1 MLVTASLS
9 FGIAFGLLVIL
20 VSRPVRNLVVDRPN
34 ERSLHAVPMPRT
46 GGLAIVAGV
55 AGSLAFAGSREQGTL
70 LIALALAAIS
80 FGDDLFGLPTLL
92 RFVAHMAAAVGIL
105 ALTVP
110 HADPIVFLL
119 LFLAI
124 AWLTNLF
131 NFMDGSDGLAGGM
144 AVVGFGA
151 YAFAAHIDGVA
162 WLAATCIAV
171 ASAAL
176 AFLLFNFPPAKIFM
190 GDSGSIPLGFMA
202 GAIGVAGWQAG
213 VWSLWFP
220 VLVFSPFAVDATLTL
235 GKRVLRGDKVWEAHR
250 EHYYQRLV
258 RMGFGHRNTA
268 LAEYLLMASCA
279 GIALAVRNAPF
290 ALQIALMGTCAAG
303 YAGLALWI
311 DSRWSRHRANK
322 PDGPLQN

>member
-1 MLVTASLS
+1 MLVVASLA
-9 FGIAFGLLVIL
+9 FGIALACLFVL
-20 VSRPVRNLVVDRPN
+20 VSAPVRRLVLDRPN
-34 ERSLHAVPMPRT
+34 DRSLHAVPVPRT

-55 AGSLAFAGSREQGTL
+55 AGSLAFAGSREQAPL
-70 LIALALAAIS
+70 LIALALSAVS

-92 RFVAHMAAAVGIL
+92 RFVAHIAAAAGIL
-105 ALTVP
+105 ALMVP
-110 HADPIVFLL
+110 HADPVVFLL
-119 LFLAI
+119 LLVAI

-151 YAFAAHIDGVA
+151 CAFAAHVDGVA
-162 WLAATCIAV
+162 WLAVACVAV
-171 ASAAL
+171 SSAAL

-202 GAIGVAGWQAG
+202 GAVGVAGWQAG
-213 VWSLWFP
+213 VWPLWFP

-235 GKRVLRGDKVWEAHR
+235 GKRLLRGDKVWVAHR

-258 RMGFGHRNTA
+258 RMGFGQRNTA

-279 GIALAVRNAPF
+279 GIALAVRNAPY
-290 ALQIALMGTCAAG
+290 ALQMASLGACAAG

-311 DSRWSRHRANK
+311 DSRWSRRAAEN
-322 PDGPLQN
+322 PQ